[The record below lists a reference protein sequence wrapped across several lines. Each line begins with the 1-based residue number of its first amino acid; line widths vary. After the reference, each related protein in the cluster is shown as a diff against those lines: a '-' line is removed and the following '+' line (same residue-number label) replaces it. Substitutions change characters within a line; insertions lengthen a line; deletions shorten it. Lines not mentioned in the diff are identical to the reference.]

1 VTHDELRDE
10 LRALGGEVA
19 WPPTPD
25 LAGAVAARIARD
37 GVPAPRRRSWAP
49 ALRRRDG
56 VPAPR
61 RRSWAPA
68 LRPAVVLALLL
79 VLVIAGIAIVPPA
92 RTAVLDLLGLAAR
105 EQVVRVPRLPAAT
118 PSLRRGP
125 DLGRRVT
132 LARAR
137 AAVSFPVR
145 VPTALGPPP
154 EVRLSRQLAGGAVT
168 LLYGNRHA
176 LTMFRGQ
183 GEPFARK
190 LVGPRTRVVEST
202 VAGHPALFLTGAPLQ
217 WIALDRSG
225 IPVQSTAR
233 LVDANVLLFDAGGVG
248 YRLETSAG
256 LPGAL
261 AIARSLRPRP

>member
-1 VTHDELRDE
+1 MTDDELRDE

-25 LAGAVAARIARD
+25 LAAAIAARIARD
-37 GVPAPRRRSWAP
+37 GVPVARRRSWAP
-49 ALRRRDG
+49 T
-56 VPAPR
+56 
-61 RRSWAPA
+61 
-68 LRPAVVLALLL
+68 LRPAIVLPLLL
-79 VLVIAGIAIVPPA
+79 ALVIAGIAIVPSA

-118 PSLRRGP
+118 PGLRSGP
-125 DLGRRVT
+125 DVGRRVT
-132 LARAR
+132 LAQAR
-137 AAVSFPVR
+137 AAVSFGVR

-168 LLYGNRHA
+168 LLYGDRHA

-190 LVGPRTRVVEST
+190 LVGPRTRVVETT
-202 VAGHPALFLTGAPLQ
+202 VAGHPALFLTGAPLE

-225 IPVQSTAR
+225 VPVQSTAR

-248 YRLETSAG
+248 YRLETGAG